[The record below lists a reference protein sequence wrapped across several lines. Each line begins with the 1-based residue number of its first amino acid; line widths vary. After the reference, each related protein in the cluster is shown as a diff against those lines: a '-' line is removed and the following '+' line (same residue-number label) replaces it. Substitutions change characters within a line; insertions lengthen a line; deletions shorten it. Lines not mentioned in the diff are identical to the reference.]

1 MLLIIATRKKMNA
14 INNISSNVRLK
25 VKYTIFKILEESFII
40 AENIKLVIDERFK
53 LIETFTV
60 LLTLEC

>member
-1 MLLIIATRKKMNA
+1 MNA
-14 INNISSNVRLK
+14 INNISSDVRLK